1 MNQLRKSEIKY
12 LSGVGPKRAELLAK
26 QLDIHSFYDLL
37 YYFPFRYIDRSTI
50 HHITDLQ
57 GDMPYLQL
65 KGRRCQTPTQCP
77 FHRRNGHNRM
87 CVVQSRETDS
97 GKLSHRH

>member
-1 MNQLRKSEIKY
+1 M
-12 LSGVGPKRAELLAK
+12 GPKRAELLAK

-57 GDMPYLQL
+57 GDMPYIQL
-65 KGRRCQTPTQCP
+65 KVSSISPRRAKVPNADSMPFSPTERAQ
-77 FHRRNGHNRM
+77 
-87 CVVQSRETDS
+87 
-97 GKLSHRH
+97 